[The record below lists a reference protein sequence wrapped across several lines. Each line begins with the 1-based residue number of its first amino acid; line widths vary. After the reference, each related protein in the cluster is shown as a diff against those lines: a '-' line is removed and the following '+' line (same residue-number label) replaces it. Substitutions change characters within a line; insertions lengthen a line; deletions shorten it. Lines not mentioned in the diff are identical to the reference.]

1 MFDLLKV
8 LSLHQDKY
16 GGKKKETNKGPTINR
31 FGRTLADV
39 IDYFHALI
47 AIVVD
52 SPRMG
57 P

>member
-1 MFDLLKV
+1 MFDLSKV

-16 GGKKKETNKGPTINR
+16 GGKIKETNKGPTINR
-31 FGRTLADV
+31 FGWTLADI
-39 IDYFHALI
+39 IDYFHGLV

-52 SPRMG
+52 SPGMG

>member
-16 GGKKKETNKGPTINR
+16 GGGKKETNKGPTINR
-31 FGRTLADV
+31 FGRTLAGIIV
-39 IDYFHALI
+39 YFHDLI

>member
-16 GGKKKETNKGPTINR
+16 DGKKKETNKGPTINR

-47 AIVVD
+47 AIVVVL
-52 SPRMG
+52 PGMG